1 MKDVL
6 VFVMGEMAKES
17 DTDFKFQ
24 MPKHTSFVGSIIK
37 NVGIEV
43 ISRNESYRNFLAE
56 HIPTE
61 PAPVHFDQR
70 GGHHAESA
78 PRHVSDHHD
87 EAGRDGGCK

>member
-6 VFVMGEMAKES
+6 VFVMGEMAKGS

-56 HIPTE
+56 LSTTSGKYL
-61 PAPVHFDQR
+61 FDTNNEMFR
-70 GGHHAESA
+70 NIY
-78 PRHVSDHHD
+78 
-87 EAGRDGGCK
+87 RDTVWF